1 MAKKVSKF
9 FRIGV
14 EGDTCDGRV
23 INADDIQQMAETFDT
38 RVYGCRINLEH
49 LKGVLPDGAFRRY
62 GDVLELKAEQITDDS
77 VLNGKWALF
86 AKISPTDDLVQLNQL
101 RQKIYT
107 SMEVQPNFANSG
119 KAYLVGLAVT
129 DDPASLG
136 TEMLAFSA
144 SAQRNPLAARKTAPE
159 NLFTAAVE
167 VALEFEEVTEP
178 GLSLFTRVKTL
189 LTGKQ
194 TTDDARLADVFKAV
208 EAVAEHVQLTAT
220 EHDGK
225 LSALETTLT
234 ERLAVLEQ
242 AVVTDHNQVAA
253 LTTKLSAT
261 DSQYQTRRPLATGG
275 REAPDEVLT
284 DC

>member
-14 EGDTCDGRV
+14 EGDTCDGRM

-38 RVYGCRINLEH
+38 RVYGCRLNLEH

-62 GDVLELKAEQITDDS
+62 GDVLALKAEQIADDS

-86 AKISPTDDLVQLNQL
+86 AQISPTDDLVLLNQL

-144 SAQRNPLAARKTAPE
+144 SAQNNPLAARKTAPD

-167 VALEFEEVTEP
+167 VSLEFEDVTEP

-208 EAVAEHVQLTAT
+208 EAVAEHVQLTAAEQDT
-220 EHDGK
+220 K
-225 LSALETTLT
+225 LSTLETTLT

-242 AVVTDHNQVAA
+242 AMVTDHNQVTA
-253 LTTKLSAT
+253 LTNKLTAT

>member
-14 EGDTCDGRV
+14 EGDTCDGRM

-38 RVYGCRINLEH
+38 RVYGCRLNLEH

-62 GDVLELKAEQITDDS
+62 GDVLALKAEQIADDS

-86 AKISPTDDLVQLNQL
+86 AQISPTDDLVLLNQS

-144 SAQRNPLAARKTAPE
+144 SAQHNPLAARKTAPD

-167 VALEFEEVTEP
+167 VSLEFEEVTEP

-194 TTDDARLADVFKAV
+194 TNDDARLADVHKAV
-208 EAVAEHVQLTAT
+208 EAVAEHVQLTAAEQDT
-220 EHDGK
+220 K
-225 LSALETTLT
+225 LSTLETTLT
-234 ERLAVLEQ
+234 ERLVVLEQ
-242 AVVTDHNQVAA
+242 AVVTDHNQVTT
-253 LTTKLSAT
+253 LTNKLTAT

>member
-1 MAKKVSKF
+1 QS
-9 FRIGV
+9 
-14 EGDTCDGRV
+14 
-23 INADDIQQMAETFDT
+23 
-38 RVYGCRINLEH
+38 
-49 LKGVLPDGAFRRY
+49 
-62 GDVLELKAEQITDDS
+62 
-77 VLNGKWALF
+77 
-86 AKISPTDDLVQLNQL
+86 

-119 KAYLVGLAVT
+119 KAYLVGLAIT

-144 SAQRNPLAARKTAPE
+144 SAQSNPLAARKTAPE

-189 LTGKQ
+189 LTSKQ

-225 LSALETTLT
+225 LSTLETTFT
-234 ERLAVLEQ
+234 ERLAVLEH

-253 LTTKLSAT
+253 LATKLTQT